1 MAARLTKA
9 LSSLMNVWSALL
21 KPESMGSAD
30 GISPMGGI
38 GPSMAPG
45 HGTDFEANWAGELLI
60 GHEPVDC

>member
-1 MAARLTKA
+1 
-9 LSSLMNVWSALL
+9 MNVWSALL